1 MTFYE
6 RYAQICADKGLKPR
20 GQKAA
25 DMFGITKATIC
36 SWEKNNTT
44 PKGETV
50 AIMADA
56 LGFSSDYLLGRTDD
70 PTDYAKGKNDSNTA
84 PKLCSTDQSL
94 PQPEILKMFNQLDFE
109 DQLKVEGIIQGLLLS
124 DKYKKKQNYA

>member
-1 MTFYE
+1 MTFYD
-6 RYAQICADKGLKPR
+6 RYAQICSDKGLEPC

-36 SWEKNNTT
+36 SWKKHNNT

-70 PTDYAKGKNDSNTA
+70 PTDYAKAKNDSAAA
-84 PKLCSTDQSL
+84 PKLCSTDSSL

-109 DQLKVEGIIQGLLLS
+109 DQLKIEGVIQGMLLN